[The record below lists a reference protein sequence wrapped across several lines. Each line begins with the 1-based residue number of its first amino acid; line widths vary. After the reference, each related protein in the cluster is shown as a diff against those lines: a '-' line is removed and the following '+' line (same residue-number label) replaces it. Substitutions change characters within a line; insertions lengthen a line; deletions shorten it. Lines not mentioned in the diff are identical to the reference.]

1 MKRYPH
7 AHVHLAL
14 LHNGKDMQ
22 ITQGP
27 VNGRMDKENGGWRYT
42 WIYTYICVHT
52 RAQMVYSLLF
62 FKKKEILTFT
72 TAQVNLEN
80 IMLSE
85 TSQTQKDNYKL
96 ISPVCGI

>member
-1 MKRYPH
+1 MY
-7 AHVHLAL
+7 
-14 LHNGKDMQ
+14 
-22 ITQGP
+22 
-27 VNGRMDKENGGWRYT
+27 
-42 WIYTYICVHT
+42 IYIYVCTHT
-52 RAQMVYSLLF
+52 HTQMVYSVLF

>member
-1 MKRYPH
+1 M
-7 AHVHLAL
+7 
-14 LHNGKDMQ
+14 
-22 ITQGP
+22 
-27 VNGRMDKENGGWRYT
+27 E
-42 WIYTYICVHT
+42 IYMYIYIYVCTHT
-52 RAQMVYSLLF
+52 HTQMVYSVLF

-85 TSQTQKDNYKL
+85 TSQTQKDNYNL